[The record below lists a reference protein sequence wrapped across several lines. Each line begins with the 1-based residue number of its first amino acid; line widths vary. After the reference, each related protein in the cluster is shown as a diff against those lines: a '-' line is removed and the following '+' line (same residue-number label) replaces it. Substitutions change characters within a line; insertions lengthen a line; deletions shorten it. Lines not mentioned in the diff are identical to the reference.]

1 MSDPL
6 LDSLAAA
13 VAGAPD
19 DVELRALYA
28 ERLADAGRA
37 DDAIGQAL
45 VALSKQPGHAGAQRV
60 VERARGGDTD
70 AEGADAPNGPGATGA
85 EPGVQPAYTAESRE
99 RRVVGYQPHGQGD
112 GPIFESEREWRRRL
126 AELDARNEAPG
137 TGTNPDPDS
146 APGTE
151 SNAVNDAPDAN
162 AGIDWQRLEHQLGS
176 PIPPPFIAHEATQ
189 HPGGSIEVSIT
200 EAEDSSSPAE
210 TTRETLKLS
219 DVGGLVDV
227 KRRIHETFL
236 DPIAH
241 PEIARAFKKSLGGGL
256 LLYGPPGCGK
266 TYLARAIAGE
276 LGANFVSVTLADV
289 LSKWIGESEGNI
301 HKTFT
306 EARQKA
312 PAVLF
317 LDEIDAVG
325 GKRTSQG
332 SQWLRNLVNQLLM
345 ELDGVGSD
353 NDGLFVLAATNMPW
367 DVDPALLRPG
377 RFDRMVLVSP
387 PDEPAR
393 EAILRGYLAERP
405 IQGVDLDH
413 LVRRTEG
420 YSGAD
425 LKHLCDTAAEKALTA
440 SIKSGAVQPIA
451 MQDLNRALTE
461 VKPSIGPWL
470 DSARNVANYSNADGR
485 YDDLVQLLK
494 RTKRL

>member
-60 VERARGGDTD
+60 VERAQGG
-70 AEGADAPNGPGATGA
+70 GAGGVGAGRPAAVAPDSGAAPVHTS
-85 EPGVQPAYTAESRE
+85 ESRE
-99 RRVVGYQPHGQGD
+99 RRIVGYQPHGQGD
-112 GPIFESEREWRRRL
+112 GPIYESEREWRKRL
-126 AELDARNEAPG
+126 AELDAQNADADRGDAPG
-137 TGTNPDPDS
+137 EAAGTG
-146 APGTE
+146 
-151 SNAVNDAPDAN
+151 PDAGAAN
-162 AGIDWQRLEHQLGS
+162 DDAGAGIDWQRLESQLES
-176 PIPPPFIAHEATQ
+176 PIPPPFLAHEATHRQ
-189 HPGGSIEVSIT
+189 DGTVEVGVS
-200 EAEDSSSPAE
+200 EAEDTSSPAE
-210 TTRETLKLS
+210 VARETLKLS
-219 DVGGLVDV
+219 DVGGLIDV
-227 KRRIHETFL
+227 KQRIHETFL
-236 DPIAH
+236 DPISH

-289 LSKWIGESEGNI
+289 LSKWMGESEGNI

-393 EAILRGYLAERP
+393 EAILRGYLAQRP

-425 LKHLCDTAAEKALTA
+425 LKHLCDTAAEKALAA

-451 MQDLNRALTE
+451 MKDLNHALKE

-470 DSARNVANYSNADGR
+470 DSARNVANYSNTDGR